1 MFLTVVYII
10 KCDVLVLNDLKEM
23 ACSLHGTG
31 LPEVERAEIYQ
42 ELLKLTGRKRKPQS
56 KYGDED

>member
-1 MFLTVVYII
+1 M
-10 KCDVLVLNDLKEM
+10 VLNDLKEM